1 MNIQQLQSSDYHMS
15 VLVPPTVLWIQI
27 IVGLPFFSPSTTEYY
42 TLNIYYLGF
51 IDYFYFEYF
60 YIPRLQPRKPPPQI
74 RL

>member
-60 YIPRLQPRKPPPQI
+60 YIPRLQPRQPPPQI